1 MNFEYSDG
9 RTAVKKSFQFADKS
23 YIVQINS
30 EASQNGVLTPNSLA
44 WRGGFGDQTVATA
57 ATDEHAVY
65 YDSKLQVKDS
75 KEAKNGPVS
84 NTGQFN
90 FEGVEDKYFAAVF
103 LPVGSVSEVTV
114 FSDAV
119 ANPAGADEQR
129 AGAAF
134 GGNGV
139 NIGEMFVGPK
149 DTDLLGTIDPKLE
162 KLIDW
167 GWFEVVAKP
176 LFLMLHWTA
185 DHVTH
190 NYGWAIIVV
199 TFVINLG
206 LSPLSFQSLK
216 SSRKMQKIQPKI
228 AAINAKYKN
237 ISMRDPRKAEQNAE
251 VMELYKKE
259 GVNPMGGCLP
269 MLVQLPFFYA
279 YYKVLSVS
287 IAMRGAEW
295 LWVHDLSQP
304 ETLPIRLLPVILIVS
319 QFLTQKM
326 TPTPGMD
333 PSQQKMMYITPLI
346 FGYIFYFLSS
356 GLVLYYLTSNLVA
369 IGRQM
374 IVNRMI
380 GPAQP
385 AVVDV
390 KASPPKKRK

>member
-1 MNFEYSDG
+1 MEQKKEMSMETRLLIFFVLMGLILLGTQYFYKPPPPKPAAPTAENTQPAPNPQTAGSPTNPPTPSQGAAQAPSSDLPGKIQADAEQTATVETSFYKVVFSNKGGVVTSWILKNYKDRDGKPLELVNPRALPKTPAPFATMLKGTPLDDKALFKMEQSYDRLAVNFEYSDG

-149 DTDLLGTIDPKLE
+149 DTDLLGTIDPKL
-162 KLIDW
+162 
-167 GWFEVVAKP
+167 
-176 LFLMLHWTA
+176 
-185 DHVTH
+185 
-190 NYGWAIIVV
+190 
-199 TFVINLG
+199 
-206 LSPLSFQSLK
+206 
-216 SSRKMQKIQPKI
+216 
-228 AAINAKYKN
+228 
-237 ISMRDPRKAEQNAE
+237 
-251 VMELYKKE
+251 
-259 GVNPMGGCLP
+259 
-269 MLVQLPFFYA
+269 
-279 YYKVLSVS
+279 
-287 IAMRGAEW
+287 
-295 LWVHDLSQP
+295 
-304 ETLPIRLLPVILIVS
+304 
-319 QFLTQKM
+319 
-326 TPTPGMD
+326 
-333 PSQQKMMYITPLI
+333 
-346 FGYIFYFLSS
+346 
-356 GLVLYYLTSNLVA
+356 
-369 IGRQM
+369 
-374 IVNRMI
+374 
-380 GPAQP
+380 
-385 AVVDV
+385 
-390 KASPPKKRK
+390 